1 MVGLGD
7 SFPSD
12 SFYVQDLRTLK
23 KVYQEWTEALPHVQA
38 YYAVKCNPDPEF
50 IRVLADLGS
59 NFDCASRAEIE
70 AVLEAGVDPSRILFA
85 NPCKRAQDIA
95 WAFDM
100 GIKRSTFDSTCE
112 LRKVDRMAPGSD
124 LLLRIRAD
132 DPKARCALGTK
143 YGAEETD
150 WDLLLL
156 TCRTLGLNVT
166 GISFHVGSFASSPE
180 VFQEALAKAERAVE
194 LARAHGFD
202 PRVIDLGGGFS
213 SAFALPKVTSNL
225 ELIAEPGRFFAE
237 RVSTLYTPVQ
247 GTKGR
252 SLTISESLYGA
263 FNCILFDHARPEIK
277 EVLTGS
283 EGRPVLGALVPW
295 TIFGSTCD
303 GADIIAK
310 EILLPEETQEG
321 DWIVW
326 KDMGAYTSAA
336 CTRFNGIP
344 FDQRKKIYIC

>member
-7 SFPSD
+7 LFPSD
-12 SFYVQDLRTLK
+12 SFYVQDLRILE
-23 KVYQEWTEALPHVQA
+23 KVYKEWTETLPHVQA

-85 NPCKRAQDIA
+85 NPCKKSQDIA
-95 WAFDM
+95 WAFET
-100 GIKRSTFDSTCE
+100 GVTRSTFDSTCE
-112 LRKVDRMAPGSD
+112 LHKVARSAPGSD

-143 YGAEETD
+143 YGAEEED

-156 TCRTLGLNVT
+156 TCRSLGLNVT
-166 GISFHVGSFASSPE
+166 GVSFHVGSFASSPE
-180 VFQEALAKAERAVE
+180 VFQEALAKAERAVD
-194 LARAHGFD
+194 LARAHGFN
-202 PRVIDLGGGFS
+202 PHVIDLGGGFS
-213 SAFALPKVTSNL
+213 SAFALPKVSSDL

-237 RVSTLYTPVQ
+237 RVSTLYTLVQ

-277 EVLTGS
+277 EVLGP
-283 EGRPVLGALVPW
+283 EGRHVLGALVPW

-303 GADIIAK
+303 GGDIIGK
-310 EILLPEETQEG
+310 EVLLPEETQEG

-326 KDMGAYTSAA
+326 KNMGAYTSAA

-344 FDQRKKIYIC
+344 FDQRKKVYIW